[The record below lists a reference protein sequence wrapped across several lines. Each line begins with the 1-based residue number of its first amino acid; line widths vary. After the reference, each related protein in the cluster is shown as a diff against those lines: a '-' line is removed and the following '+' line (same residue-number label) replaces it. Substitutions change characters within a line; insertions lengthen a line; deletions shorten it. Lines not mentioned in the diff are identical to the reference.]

1 MLQDAKG
8 DQCDNCGSM
17 LNPVDL
23 INPRCKITGTT
34 PVLRTS
40 KHLFLDLP
48 KLAPELQEYVDRTSE
63 LGGWSANCIA
73 VRLWLFRSTCTRMH
87 ADFADL
93 LQGTIILAVSFG
105 TMPSPKEIVYL
116 TVGWR
121 HVPAQTHLTGIGGIH
136 FPSSACLTKITK
148 WSVLVADHQGLDEG
162 WSEAALHHS

>member
-48 KLAPELQEYVDRTSE
+48 KLAAELQEYVDRTSE

-73 VRLWLFRSTCTRMH
+73 VRLWLLRSTCTRIY

-93 LQGTIILAVSFG
+93 LPGTMILAVSFG

-116 TVGWR
+116 TVG
-121 HVPAQTHLTGIGGIH
+121 
-136 FPSSACLTKITK
+136 
-148 WSVLVADHQGLDEG
+148 
-162 WSEAALHHS
+162 